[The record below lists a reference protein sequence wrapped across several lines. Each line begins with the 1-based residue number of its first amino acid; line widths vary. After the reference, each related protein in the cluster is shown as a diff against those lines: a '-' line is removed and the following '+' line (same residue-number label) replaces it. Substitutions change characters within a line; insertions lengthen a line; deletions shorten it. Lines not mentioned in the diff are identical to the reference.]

1 MSGGAEGGSPA
12 GLKAACDALAGA
24 PDVRFAG
31 AVDKMGDLAAGSFR
45 KGVRSHL
52 DDRGDRT
59 AYMQF
64 AMEIILGEQF
74 DEKLGA
80 IEYVVTRR
88 KKVTVICLP
97 VGDHVV
103 LVSAEPGVDVD
114 ATIGAARRT
123 FAGVA

>member
-1 MSGGAEGGSPA
+1 MSGGAGDGRPA
-12 GLKAACDALAGA
+12 ALKAACEALAGA

-31 AVDKMGDLAAGSFR
+31 VVDKMGDLAAGSFR

-52 DDRGDRT
+52 DDKGDRT

-64 AMEIILGEQF
+64 AMEIILGEEF
-74 DEKLGA
+74 DERLGA
-80 IEYVVTRR
+80 IEHVVTRR
-88 KKVTVICLP
+88 KKVTVVCLP
-97 VGDHVV
+97 VGDHVI

-114 ATIGAARRT
+114 ATIEEARRT